1 MVKKKINGIKKV
13 KIGLTSPR
21 EIQEWGE
28 RSLLDGTI
36 VGEVS
41 SWETVNYKTL
51 KPEMGGLFCQK
62 IFGPIKDYTCACDKK
77 VKIPQVKICNICGVE
92 RTLSRVRR
100 YRFGHIK
107 LKQSVVHPLYASYK
121 PSPLGACMNWSNK
134 RLQSIIFATEF
145 CHLSPHFLNF
155 SSWFNILTTLK
166 KNSQKSD
173 HHLKLNVTS
182 DNKPN
187 LASSSP
193 KLFRELRST
202 KFNNTLK
209 NSLLK
214 RNNAIKRKKIYKLRT
229 LPEELFLYG
238 INYDMTWD
246 QVEHFQVFIFYSW
259 IQPSPN
265 ESIIPYYFFTKKI
278 KNQNLPHQIRKKS
291 NKNSKQELYQFQS
304 SPIQTGGSVIE
315 KILAHYNPINLK
327 RQLEFEYEKINNVL
341 NLIKIQMNYYL
352 SINYE
357 KEHSDLRKKWNRLKQ
372 FRKKYLRRL
381 GYFRK
386 IYLYNMQPAWMVL
399 SCLPVLPPDLRPVT
413 KLGGQIFIS
422 DINSLY
428 RKVLTRNK
436 RIPHKMQFTVFD
448 PALSSSWNLWCFNLR
463 LLQEAVDSLLQTGNV
478 DSNQNEF
485 SSFSKQGKNTKALI
499 DSLKGKKGRFR
510 QHLLGKRVDYSG
522 RSVIVVGP
530 ELKIYE
536 CGLPLEMA
544 IELFQPYIIQNL
556 KSNNIT
562 ITTTS
567 AKTFIDEHRP
577 KIWNILKKIMKGHPI
592 LLNRAPTLHRL
603 GIQAFFPKLING
615 KAILLHPLV
624 CPAFN
629 ADFDGDQMAVH
640 IPLSTLARTEALNLI
655 WARNNL
661 LAPSSGQPLLLPAQ
675 DMVLGCYYLT
685 SSASLTNSNL
695 NLNKNSKNLYLLN
708 NFEVFKKQLAQ
719 ITKYH
724 FYNFQDVYQA
734 FEKGSL
740 SMHTPIWLN
749 WSQPFQNLILQNE
762 AQASELVL
770 EHQIDFFG
778 NTTLV
783 RENRYKSTT
792 TTTSTYLYIRTTP
805 GRLFFYKLALNLNF

>member
-62 IFGPIKDYTCACDKK
+62 IFGPIKDYTCACEKK

-121 PSPLGACMNWSNK
+121 PSPLGSCMNWSNK
-134 RLQSIIFATEF
+134 RLQGVIFATEF

-155 SSWFNILTTLK
+155 SPWFNILLRLK
-166 KNSQKSD
+166 KKPLQTENP
-173 HHLKLNVTS
+173 LKFNLIIENKLPLNC
-182 DNKPN
+182 
-187 LASSSP
+187 SSP
-193 KLFRELRST
+193 KLFRKYNT
-202 KFNNTLK
+202 FNNTKQSLVKK
-209 NSLLK
+209 NYI
-214 RNNAIKRKKIYKLRT
+214 RKRKKIYKGRT

-259 IQPSPN
+259 AQPSPM
-265 ESIIPYYFFTKKI
+265 ESLIPYYFFTKKI
-278 KNQNLPHQIRKKS
+278 KNQNLSHQIRKKF
-291 NKNSKQELYQFQS
+291 NKNNKQELYQLQS

-327 RQLEFEYEKINNVL
+327 RQLEFEYEKINSVL
-341 NLIKIQMNYYL
+341 NLIKNQMNYYL

-357 KEHSDLRKKWNRLKQ
+357 KEYNDLRKKWNRLKQ

-463 LLQEAVDSLLQTGNV
+463 LLQEAVDSLLQTGNI

-485 SSFSKQGKNTKALI
+485 ASFAKQGKNTKALI

-544 IELFQPYIIQNL
+544 IELFQPYIIQHL

-567 AKTFIDEHRP
+567 AKNFIEEHRP
-577 KIWNILKKIMKGHPI
+577 KIWSILKKIMKGHPI

-640 IPLSTLARTEALNLI
+640 IPLSALARTEALNLI

-685 SSASLTNSNL
+685 SSASLTSSNL
-695 NLNKNSKNLYLLN
+695 KKFPKNLYLLT
-708 NFEVFKKQLAQ
+708 NFETFKTQLAE
-719 ITKYH
+719 ITKYN
-724 FYNFQDVYQA
+724 FYTFQDVYQA
-734 FEKGSL
+734 FEKGQV
-740 SMHTPIWLN
+740 SMHTPIWLS
-749 WSQPFQNLILQNE
+749 WTQPFQNLIVQNE
-762 AQASELVL
+762 AQAAELIL
-770 EHQIDFFG
+770 EHQIDYFG
-778 NTTLV
+778 NTTLI
-783 RENRYKSTT
+783 RENRYQLTAT
-792 TTTSTYLYIRTTP
+792 PTLTYLYIRTTP
-805 GRLFFYKLALNLNF
+805 GRLFFYQLALN

>member
-1 MVKKKINGIKKV
+1 V

-166 KNSQKSD
+166 KNPQKSD

-182 DNKPN
+182 DNKSN

-214 RNNAIKRKKIYKLRT
+214 R
-229 LPEELFLYG
+229 
-238 INYDMTWD
+238 
-246 QVEHFQVFIFYSW
+246 S
-259 IQPSPN
+259 
-265 ESIIPYYFFTKKI
+265 
-278 KNQNLPHQIRKKS
+278 
-291 NKNSKQELYQFQS
+291 
-304 SPIQTGGSVIE
+304 GSVIE

-577 KIWNILKKIMKGHPI
+577 KIWNILKKIMKGLPI

-805 GRLFFYKLALNLNF
+805 GRL